1 MTRWLFGW
9 TVVLA
14 LVASGSV
21 HAGDSVTPKGVVE
34 IFTSQGCSSC
44 PAADKTMGQ
53 LISHPDIVALAY
65 HVDYW
70 NYRGWTDTMASPE
83 HTARQY
89 GYAHTLGRSGV
100 YTPQAIL
107 NGREQAKGN
116 DVNALTTRLETL
128 KGSGKGLDIAVNA
141 AKIGDEIEITVGEGE
156 GRADVVV
163 AYFKHRSDVEI
174 GKGTNKGTKVA
185 NWNSVTDVQT
195 VGMWTGKPMRFVLP
209 AKVMDRGGS
218 DGFAVLVQ
226 TTGPDGQPSAI
237 LGAAMLSKWGHP
249 G

>member
-1 MTRWLFGW
+1 MIRWLFGW

-14 LVASGSV
+14 MIASASV
-21 HAGDSVTPKGVVE
+21 HAGERMKPKGVIE

-44 PAADKTMGQ
+44 PAADKTMGELVTQ
-53 LISHPDIVALAY
+53 PDVVALAY

-83 HTARQY
+83 NTARQY

-116 DVNALTTRLETL
+116 DVKSLNRRLDDM
-128 KGSGKGLDIAVNA
+128 SGKGKGLAIAVDA
-141 AKIGDEIEITVGEGE
+141 AKKGDEIEIMVGEGD
-156 GRADVVV
+156 GKADVVV
-163 AYFKHRSDVEI
+163 VYFKHRSDVEI

-195 VGMWTGKPMRFVLP
+195 VGMWAGKPMRFVLP
-209 AKVMDRGGS
+209 AKVMDRGGN
-218 DGFAVLVQ
+218 DGCAVLLQ
-226 TTGPDGQPSAI
+226 TTGPDGQPAAI
-237 LGAAMLSKWGHP
+237 IGATVLSKWKKP